1 MDCYPVMW
9 DWNISASASIER
21 SSLNGLYALIMELPM
36 DCKKK
41 KKRRKKETNMGK
53 KIEIWVDMVLNVY
66 LPSLNIVNLWLY
78 LH

>member
-1 MDCYPVMW
+1 MW

-41 KKRRKKETNMGK
+41 RKGKKETNMEK

>member
-1 MDCYPVMW
+1 
-9 DWNISASASIER
+9 
-21 SSLNGLYALIMELPM
+21 
-36 DCKKK
+36 
-41 KKRRKKETNMGK
+41 MGK

>member
-1 MDCYPVMW
+1 
-9 DWNISASASIER
+9 
-21 SSLNGLYALIMELPM
+21 M

-41 KKRRKKETNMGK
+41 EEKRNEHGK

>member
-21 SSLNGLYALIMELPM
+21 SSLNGMYALIMELPM
-36 DCKKK
+36 DCKTKKEEK
-41 KKRRKKETNMGK
+41 KKRTWEK